1 MPAIASEPVS
11 VRAGDGSSLF
21 WLSLASGSADVLSFV
36 ELGNL
41 FTSAMTGNAA
51 LLALAIG
58 RGQWLAALRVTCAL
72 VSFALG
78 VSIATVYAARR
89 VDPHAP
95 RAFRRLLRLELA
107 FLGGCAA
114 LGSIGSTPLGGGLL
128 FAVIALSA
136 VSMGIQAVGAR
147 IIDSAGISTVVFTSV
162 LVRIVMSATGARMR
176 RDPVPESP
184 TGGRARSSRHVR
196 RLRLR
201 GNPGRGPLLGP
212 PRHANLGSVCG
223 GRAGHRRE
231 RVIRT
236 VGAAR
241 RAGVSR
247 RAGPYRSSAVR
258 P

>member
-114 LGSIGSTPLGGGLL
+114 LWSIGSTPLGGGLL

-184 TGGRARSSRHVR
+184 TGGRAR
-196 RLRLR
+196 
-201 GNPGRGPLLGP
+201 LGTF
-212 PRHANLGSVCG
+212 AAYGCG
-223 GRAGHRRE
+223 GILAAVLSSGHLGMRIWVPFAAVVLAIGASALSGRSE
-231 RVIRT
+231 RLDEP
-236 VGAAR
+236 A
-241 RAGVSR
+241 
-247 RAGPYRSSAVR
+247 
-258 P
+258 